1 MIKGLILRRGEPF
14 YSAFGKLFENLPQLS
29 TQYNWLI
36 SNPQCYPQTPD
47 FAKILEESHAW
58 LTGRQLAEML
68 RQEDFQWIW
77 GVLSAFPTTV
87 SPEAVLRF
95 PLPDG
100 ENGAAYWH
108 NPIAFLHPLAEVE
121 FGAFDSS
128 CTVFLGKSAPLMEEI
143 SRLYPLAEDLEE
155 YNRSEENSGC

>member
-14 YSAFGKLFENLPQLS
+14 YSVFGKLFENLPQLS
-29 TQYNWLI
+29 TEYNWLI
-36 SNPQCYPQTPD
+36 SRPQCYPRTPAFYD
-47 FAKILEESHAW
+47 LMARDYVWFTGEE
-58 LTGRQLAEML
+58 LKEML

-121 FGAFDSS
+121 LGAFDSS

-155 YNRSEENSGC
+155 YNRSCKDGAC